1 MTRVI
6 SVASGKGG
14 VGKTTVTAN
23 LGIALSLLE
32 EDVLILDMDI
42 NMANLELVLGLEG
55 KPVTL
60 QDVLAGE
67 ENIHNAIYEGPGGVR
82 IVPAGLSL
90 PHLRHVNRNRME
102 QVFGHLIG
110 SVGMILIDSP
120 AGLERDALAAMSP
133 ADEMILVT
141 TPEVTALTDTLKTK
155 LLAERMGIT
164 VLGVVINRDKNERE
178 FLSPQ
183 EVEAIMD
190 LPILSIIPED
200 MGLVKFYAQGTP
212 VLIEDP
218 HCEVSHCFMELASY
232 LVDKEYYMPEA
243 PQQGFI
249 SKFVDGLMGN
259 VHLKPRKH
267 KNNY

>member
-6 SVASGKGG
+6 AVASGKGG

-67 ENIHNAIYEGPGGVR
+67 ENIYNAIYEGPGGVN
-82 IVPAGLSL
+82 IVPAGLNL
-90 PHLRHVNRNRME
+90 PNLRYMKRERME
-102 QVFGHLIG
+102 KVFTDLIG
-110 SVGMILIDSP
+110 NVGIILIDSP

-141 TPEVTALTDTLKTK
+141 TPEVTALADTLKTK
-155 LLAERMGIT
+155 LLAERMGINI
-164 VLGVVINRDKNERE
+164 LGVVLNRDRYERE
-178 FLSPQ
+178 FLSPE
-183 EVEAIMD
+183 EVEAIMEV
-190 LPILSIIPED
+190 PIISIIPED
-200 MGLVKFYAQGTP
+200 KGLIKFYAHGTP
-212 VLIEDP
+212 VLIEEPNSD
-218 HCEVSHCFMELASY
+218 VSTCFMSLAAY
-232 LVDKEYYMPEA
+232 LVNKEFSMPEV
-243 PQQGFI
+243 PKKSLI
-249 SKFVDGLMGN
+249 SKFVDNLMGN
-259 VHLKPRKH
+259 VTFKPRRH
-267 KNNY
+267 KL